1 VWFLRVAY
9 IGGKEKNKHQH
20 KKTQGTQGRS
30 TKTKTPVVGMRSRGG
45 MLVAAKMDKVNS
57 ANIQTMI
64 DKHADA
70 NATLCTDEATI
81 YKGIEGYKQLMV
93 NHSAGQYV
101 NGIVHTNGIES
112 VWAILKRGY
121 HGVFHHFS
129 DKHIGR
135 YVDEFVFRLN
145 DGNVKRSTLD
155 RIDSIVFGF
164 SGNRLS
170 YKMLVLM

>member
-1 VWFLRVAY
+1 M
-9 IGGKEKNKHQH
+9 G
-20 KKTQGTQGRS
+20 
-30 TKTKTPVVGMRSRGG
+30 
-45 MLVAAKMDKVNS
+45 
-57 ANIQTMI
+57 
-64 DKHADA
+64 
-70 NATLCTDEATI
+70 EAVFWLKSLYQLGFVRFFDFYFWI
-81 YKGIEGYKQLMV
+81 RDKGIEGYKQLMV

-101 NGIVHTNGIES
+101 NCIVHTNGIES
-112 VWAILKRGY
+112 VWALLKRGY

-155 RIDSIVFGF
+155 RIDSIVSGF